1 MLKNNKKTWIAG
13 AVLATV
19 MATPA
24 IADNAGRA
32 LQSGQEYMVVTNYP
46 NNLHVVDIATDRVY
60 KSCDLPDQFG
70 PGTPII
76 SPDGSR
82 AYVLSNRYSTIYGIE
97 LDSCDVSF
105 RAVLAQKPGELA
117 RSMYSFAV
125 STDGKELYT
134 VANPSQKNLDHYVVG
149 DPRLQVYNTGDGL
162 DAKPIRIFSAPRQSY
177 LMQAADDGS
186 LYLAADNIYKI
197 DVQTGEREMA
207 IGIRDAERK
216 GYGQADV
223 LYLWPKQQVSRDFT
237 ILYAAPKFTDKTE
250 NMDTAE
256 FMFGFYNINL
266 ETGKIEIKDF
276 APFTE
281 VYFTGARSPK
291 DSGVM
296 YAVLNRLTKYDI
308 ETQELLDFQELDHTY
323 YVLAFNHA
331 GDKLYLAGTFNDI
344 GIHDPETLEK
354 VGSITLP
361 GGDMSTTTPQ
371 IFIR

>member
-1 MLKNNKKTWIAG
+1 MLKKNNKILMAG
-13 AVLATV
+13 AVMAML
-19 MATPA
+19 ATPA
-24 IADNAGRA
+24 VADNAGRA

-46 NNLHVVDIATDRVY
+46 NNLHVVDIATDQVY
-60 KSCDLPDQFG
+60 KSCGLPDQFG

-82 AYVLSNRYSTIYGIE
+82 AYVLSNRYSTVYGIE

-105 RAVLAQKPGELA
+105 RAVLAQAPGELA

-125 STDGKELYT
+125 SADGKELYT

-149 DPRLQVYNTGDGL
+149 DPRLQVYSTSDGL
-162 DAKPIRIFSAPRQSY
+162 DAKPIRIFPAPRQSY

-197 DVQTGEREMA
+197 DVQTGERELA

-237 ILYAAPKFTDKTE
+237 ILYAAPKFTDETE
-250 NMDTAE
+250 NLDTAE

-266 ETGKIEIKDF
+266 ATGKTETRDF

-354 VGSITLP
+354 IGSITLP

>member
-1 MLKNNKKTWIAG
+1 MFKKNNKMLAAG
-13 AVLATV
+13 AVMAAV
-19 MATPA
+19 MTAPA
-24 IADNAGRA
+24 MADNAGRA

-46 NNLHVVDIATDRVY
+46 NNLHVIDVATDQVY

-70 PGTPII
+70 PGTAIV
-76 SPDGSR
+76 SPDKSR

-97 LDSCDVSF
+97 LDSCDMFF
-105 RAVLAQKPGELA
+105 RAVLAQAPGELA

-125 STDGKELYT
+125 SADGKELYS

-149 DPRLQVYNTGDGL
+149 DPRLQVYSTDAGL
-162 DAKPIRIFSAPRQSY
+162 DAKPIRMFPAPRQSY

-186 LYLAADNIYKI
+186 LYLAADNIYRI
-197 DVQTGEREMA
+197 DVQTGEREVA
-207 IGIRDAERK
+207 IGVRDWQRK
-216 GYGQADV
+216 GYGQPDV

-237 ILYAAPKFTDKTE
+237 ILYAAPKFTDDTE
-250 NMDTAE
+250 DMETAE

-266 ETGKIEIKDF
+266 ETGETETQDF
-276 APFTE
+276 APITE

-291 DSGVM
+291 DPSAM

-308 ETQELLDFQELDHTY
+308 ATQKLVAFQELDHTY

-344 GIHDPETLEK
+344 GIHDPETLKK

>member
-1 MLKNNKKTWIAG
+1 MLKNNKKTWVAG

-19 MATPA
+19 MAAPA
-24 IADNAGRA
+24 LADNAGRA

-82 AYVLSNRYSTIYGIE
+82 AYVLSNRYSTVYGIE

-149 DPRLQVYNTGDGL
+149 DPRLQIYNTGDGL
-162 DAKPIRIFSAPRQSY
+162 DAKPVRIFSAPRQSY

-237 ILYAAPKFTDKTE
+237 ILYAAPKFIDETE

>member
-1 MLKNNKKTWIAG
+1 MLKNNKKTWVAG

-19 MATPA
+19 MAAPA
-24 IADNAGRA
+24 LADNAGRA

-82 AYVLSNRYSTIYGIE
+82 AYVLSNRYSTVYGIE

-149 DPRLQVYNTGDGL
+149 DPRLQIYNTGDGL
-162 DAKPIRIFSAPRQSY
+162 DAKPVRIFSAPRQSY

-237 ILYAAPKFTDKTE
+237 ILYAAPKFIDETE

-266 ETGKIEIKDF
+266 ETCKIEIKDF